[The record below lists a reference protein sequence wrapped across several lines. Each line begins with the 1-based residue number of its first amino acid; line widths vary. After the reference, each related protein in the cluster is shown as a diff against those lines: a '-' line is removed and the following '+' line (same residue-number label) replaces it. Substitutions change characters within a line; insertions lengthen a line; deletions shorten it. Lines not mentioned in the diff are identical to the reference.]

1 MDEEQID
8 EPQVRLSINLSAL
21 QGTFFVQLQRLLDI
35 LAVSLAGLEQVD
47 DVAYAGFSPFFTL
60 MPAQNERLTRLAA
73 VAEAQRWYLCTVV
86 RDAIEC
92 THAFLEECRLV
103 CAFFS
108 LSARGTPITGADYHR
123 IVGAEA
129 QKFHSLGLPDKLKRL
144 REDFSVSSELEAHV
158 LSINT
163 MRNCLVHRLGIV
175 ADRDV
180 DANGELVI
188 LWRSIDLVAQSPD
201 GIQEI
206 VLDQEAIIEAG
217 WIVIVRVTDKS
228 KVFHKG
234 ERIELS
240 YEEITHTFSS
250 LMNFATTL
258 GQSIEGYGKQIGIR
272 MPDPQAQTA

>member
-1 MDEEQID
+1 M
-8 EPQVRLSINLSAL
+8 
-21 QGTFFVQLQRLLDI
+21 
-35 LAVSLAGLEQVD
+35 
-47 DVAYAGFSPFFTL
+47 
-60 MPAQNERLTRLAA
+60 
-73 VAEAQRWYLCTVV
+73 AEAQRWYLCTVV
-86 RDAIEC
+86 RDAVEC
-92 THAFLEECRLV
+92 THTFLEECRLV

-108 LSARGTPITGADYHR
+108 LSARGTPSTGVNYHR
-123 IVGAEA
+123 IVGVEA
-129 QKFHSLGLPDKLKRL
+129 QKFPSLGLPDKLKRL
-144 REDFSVSSELEAHV
+144 QEDFSVSSELEAHV

-206 VLDQEAIIEAG
+206 ALDQEARIEAG
-217 WIVIVRVTDKS
+217 WTVIALVTDKS
-228 KVFHKG
+228 KVFRKG

-258 GQSIEGYGKQIGIR
+258 GQSIEGYGKHIGIR